1 MSESSFTDSYSET
14 SSDSGSEVLEDVVE
28 DVVENS
34 NEKVED
40 SNTNVCCICLD
51 EVSADTSYKLEQ
63 CGHLFHTNC
72 IVRNIQQGNIACP
85 CCRKL
90 PPFVS
95 NVCDSY
101 DLRED
106 LIDEYNEEQ
115 KRKIF
120 KKATR
125 LVTSGESSKGLT
137 KVVMSYKKVYDKIKE
152 LKQKNKEIKK
162 KYAEMNKEVR
172 ALECEEEKEYR
183 DVRKKYDIKRKEIK
197 KRFKCRKMYRINN
210 RSLNEAYENIIKYMG
225 YRPVEY

>member
-1 MSESSFTDSYSET
+1 MSESTFTDSYSET
-14 SSDSGSEVLEDVVE
+14 SDSASEVSEGDVVE
-28 DVVENS
+28 TSNDKVEIPNS
-34 NEKVED
+34 NI
-40 SNTNVCCICLD
+40 CCICLD

-72 IVRNIQQGNIACP
+72 IVRNIQQGNISCP

-90 PPFVS
+90 PLFVS

-125 LVTSGESSKGLT
+125 LVTTGDSSKGLT
-137 KVVMSYKKVYDKIKE
+137 RVVMSYKKVYDKIQL

-162 KYAEMNKEVR
+162 TYSEMNKETR

-183 DVRKKYDIKRKEIK
+183 DVRKKYNIKRKEIK

-210 RSLNEAYENIIKYMG
+210 RSLNEAFENVIKYMG